1 MGVAVQPVQT
11 TAQTRAAVCAPGP
24 IMDAFCQ
31 YQMPSLAQVP
41 TWAVHINFG
50 HRQPVAA
57 GRS

>member
-11 TAQTRAAVCAPGP
+11 TAQTRAVVCTPGP
-24 IMDAFCQ
+24 IMDAFC
-31 YQMPSLAQVP
+31 PVPDAQFSP
-41 TWAVHINFG
+41 GTHLAVHINFG

>member
-11 TAQTRAAVCAPGP
+11 TAQTRPVACTPGP

-31 YQMPSLAQVP
+31 YQMPILAQG
-41 TWAVHINFG
+41 THLAVHVDFG